1 MCLYICIY
9 IYVRICVQSFDPLS
23 PNYALNKYTSI
34 LHEFC
39 PTTGETKNCSSPLL
53 FSSPIMYR

>member
-1 MCLYICIY
+1 MCLYVCIY
-9 IYVRICVQSFDPLS
+9 ICIYVRICVQSFDPLS

-53 FSSPIMYR
+53 F